1 MSNLTDDE
9 LISELQ
15 LRFAANRKALSDLTA
30 MTGKLEEMNRK
41 LRESESLKSHF
52 LSNIR
57 NEINNP
63 LTSILGLS
71 RQLVD
76 HPNGAAGAP
85 LASLIFSEAFYLDFQ
100 LRNIFIAAELEA
112 GETTPDLARCNL
124 RTLVEG
130 IVSQFRHYA
139 ESKGV
144 SLEALHQGEE
154 ATVTVDPR
162 KLELVLT
169 NLIANGIEFNRENGS
184 VTAIS
189 TCADAKISIEVR
201 DTGIGIDPK
210 DHSAIF
216 DRFRQLDSGTK
227 KEYRGHGLGLSI
239 TRSLVD
245 LLGGTIEVQSKSG
258 DGCSFTISLPQIDLD
273 RESDTLA
280 QDGNM
285 FIFDESLEF

>member
-1 MSNLTDDE
+1 MSHLTDDE
-9 LISELQ
+9 LIVELQ
-15 LRFAANRKALSDLTA
+15 TRFATNRKALTDLTA

-71 RQLVD
+71 RQLVS
-76 HPNGAAGAP
+76 HLPNSACAP

-112 GETTPDLARCNL
+112 GESTPDLARSNL
-124 RTLVEG
+124 QILIEG
-130 IVSQFRHYA
+130 AVSQFQHYA

-144 SLEALHQGEE
+144 ILSAEHSGGDPDI
-154 ATVTVDPR
+154 TIDPR
-162 KLELVLT
+162 KLELILH
-169 NLIANGIEFNRENGS
+169 NLIANGIEFNKEMGS
-184 VTAIS
+184 VTIIS
-189 TCADAKISIEVR
+189 SCSDEQISIEVH

-210 DHSAIF
+210 DHRAIF

-239 TRSLVD
+239 TRSLID
-245 LLGGTIEVQSKSG
+245 LMGGTIEVRSQPG
-258 DGCSFTISLPQIDLD
+258 DGCSFIIHLPQIDPA

-280 QDGNM
+280 KDGNM